1 MAVLGPFLLVSMR
14 EVYSSKTRPISKCRD
29 QVGIPS
35 HTFSTEQIFRQG
47 DGMNKGNKYVKE
59 MLTEDTQGGL
69 LWLKIQQVFPRTLN
83 LMGCSQMCCQ
93 S

>member
-1 MAVLGPFLLVSMR
+1 MSLCNVQ
-14 EVYSSKTRPISKCRD
+14 KCRD
-29 QVGIPS
+29 QVGIPF

-47 DGMNKGNKYVKE
+47 NGMNKGNKYVIEMKQE
-59 MLTEDTQGGL
+59 MLTENTLGSL

-83 LMGCSQMCCQ
+83 LMGCSQRCCQ

>member
-1 MAVLGPFLLVSMR
+1 MQKR
-14 EVYSSKTRPISKCRD
+14 RD

-47 DGMNKGNKYVKE
+47 DGMNKGNKYVNE
-59 MLTEDTQGGL
+59 MKQEILIEDTQGGL

-83 LMGCSQMCCQ
+83 LMACSQICCQ